1 MTATTPV
8 HQLQPAAIRVRD
20 PISSRSIW
28 LAGMIKNIT
37 TDQDTLVFDL
47 IFLPEHD
54 RDQRRSIEKDLI
66 SNLNELG
73 VTDLRITTKL
83 KDDHKPKTKS
93 PVRGMEGGGMAP
105 HGGAIEKKELK
116 GVTHVIAVSSGKGG
130 VGKSTLSTNLA
141 VALKKLGHSVGLLDC
156 DVYGPS
162 IPLMM
167 NVKSRPTADAEGN
180 LIPVVAHGVKCI
192 SLGLFVDPEEAIIWR
207 GPMVMGAI
215 RQFIQ
220 QTSWGGVD
228 YLIIDLPP
236 GTGDA
241 QLTLIKAVT
250 IASAIIIST
259 PQPVALADAIRGIAM
274 FQQLKVPLLGLVEN
288 MAYYELPD
296 GTRDYIFGEGG
307 GQKTADRFNTPLLA
321 QLPLRSA
328 IRACGDT
335 GEPIALGDSPTAQ
348 IFADIAAA
356 VVHKHPPVPA

>member
-1 MTATTPV
+1 MTETTPA
-8 HQLQPAAIRVRD
+8 HQVQPAAIRVRD
-20 PISSRSIW
+20 PVSNRSIW
-28 LAGMIKNIT
+28 LAGMVKNIIME
-37 TDQDTLVFDL
+37 QGTLTFDL
-47 IFLPEHD
+47 LFLPEHS
-54 RDQRRSIEKDLI
+54 RDQRRDIEKELV
-66 SNLNELG
+66 SNLNDLG
-73 VTDLRITTKL
+73 VTNLRVATKL
-83 KDDHKPKTKS
+83 KEAEPTEVKK

-105 HGGAIEKKELK
+105 HGGPIEKKELQ

-141 VALKKLGHSVGLLDC
+141 VALQRAGHRVGLLDC

-167 NVKSRPTADAEGN
+167 NVKSRPTADAKGN
-180 LIPVVAHGVKCI
+180 LIPVLAHGVKCI

-220 QTSWGGVD
+220 QTNWGGVD

-241 QLTLIKAVT
+241 QLTLLKAVNIT
-250 IASAIIIST
+250 GAIIITT
-259 PQPVALADAIRGIAM
+259 PQPVALADAIRGVAM

-307 GQKTADRFNTPLLA
+307 GQKTADRFNMPLLA

-328 IRACGDT
+328 IRSCGDS
-335 GEPIALGDSPTAQ
+335 GEPIALKESPTAQ
-348 IFADIAAA
+348 IFADIAATVA
-356 VVHKHPPVPA
+356 KKHPPVTS

>member
-1 MTATTPV
+1 MTDTTPA
-8 HQLQPAAIRVRD
+8 HQVQPAAIRVRD
-20 PISSRSIW
+20 PISGRSIW
-28 LAGMIKNIT
+28 LAGMVKNIT
-37 TDQDTLVFDL
+37 VEQGALIFDL
-47 IFLPEHD
+47 LFLEEHS
-54 RDQRRSIEKDLI
+54 REQRRTIEKELV

-73 VTDLRITTKL
+73 VTDLRVTAKIKQNQ
-83 KDDHKPKTKS
+83 KPEEKK
-93 PVRGMEGGGMAP
+93 PVRGMDGGGMAP
-105 HGGAIEKKELK
+105 HGGPIEKKELK

-141 VALKKLGHSVGLLDC
+141 IALQRDGHRVGLLDC

-167 NVKSRPTADAEGN
+167 NVQGRPTADAEGN

-220 QTSWGGVD
+220 QTNWGGVD

-241 QLTLIKAVT
+241 QLTLLKAVN
-250 IASAIIIST
+250 IAGAIIITT
-259 PQPVALADAIRGIAM
+259 PQPVALADAIRGVAM

-296 GTRDYIFGEGG
+296 GSRDYIFGEGG
-307 GQKTADRFNTPLLA
+307 GQKTADRFEIPLLG

-328 IRACGDT
+328 IRACGDS
-335 GEPIALGDSPTAQ
+335 GHPIALKDSPTAK
-348 IFADIAAA
+348 IFASIAAT
-356 VVHKHPPVPA
+356 VVQKHPPGTS